1 MRDFITLST
10 LICTC
15 MTKSTQRTTQAALI
29 FSLLLRCKEF
39 VSSKGKWL
47 SDPMRAKA
55 ITYCR
60 SQGMVSS
67 QRTSRIIEYFP
78 KLYKLPLQCV
88 IQIYNK
94 RQTQN
99 SFLSLLIIRKPYA
112 SFFLDAFCVF
122 LAQIFP
128 GNGDS
133 ETAVFNILKPPITAR
148 YIRILPIAWYKNIA
162 MRIEI
167 YGCTGN
173 VLTVTND
180 ANKKSNRGAF

>member
-1 MRDFITLST
+1 MLQFD
-10 LICTC
+10 
-15 MTKSTQRTTQAALI
+15 
-29 FSLLLRCKEF
+29 EF

-55 ITYCR
+55 MIHCR
-60 SQGMVSS
+60 SQGKISS
-67 QRTSRIIEYFP
+67 QRASLVIEYFP
-78 KLYKLPLQCV
+78 KLYKPPLESV
-88 IQIYNK
+88 IQIYHK
-94 RQTQN
+94 RQTQS

-112 SFFLDAFCVF
+112 SIFLDAFCVF

-133 ETAVFNILKPPITAR
+133 ETAVYNILKPPITAR

-180 ANKKSNRGAF
+180 AHKIKLGCLLTGPFYLVV